1 MANTVYEKVLE
12 FKDKHPDTIAWRLK
26 SHSKIVEAHL
36 NPDERVIYAFA
47 AQKNESPF
55 MILNTV
61 VIALTNRRLL
71 IGTKRVLFGYFLS
84 SVTPDMFNDLKVS
97 SNIIW
102 GNVYIDTIKEF
113 ITLTNISKK
122 ALPEIETEITEY
134 MMEEKKKYALKNQEK
149 D

>member
-12 FKDKHPDTIAWRLK
+12 FKDKYPDTIAWRLK

-36 NPDERVIYAFA
+36 NPDERVLYAFA

-134 MMEEKKKYALKNQEK
+134 MMEEKKKYALKDQEK

>member
-12 FKDKHPDTIAWRLK
+12 FKDKYPDTIAWRLK

-36 NPDERVIYAFA
+36 NPDERVLYAFD

-134 MMEEKKKYALKNQEK
+134 MMEEKKKYALKDQEK

>member
-12 FKDKHPDTIAWRLK
+12 FKDKYPDTIAWRLK

-36 NPDERVIYAFA
+36 NPDERVLYAFA

-84 SVTPDMFNDLKVS
+84 SVTPDMFND
-97 SNIIW
+97 
-102 GNVYIDTIKEF
+102 F
-113 ITLTNISKK
+113 
-122 ALPEIETEITEY
+122 EIG
-134 MMEEKKKYALKNQEK
+134 
-149 D
+149 